1 MALNRAIAPEFKTP
15 STVEITQPK
24 ASHLTNGIP
33 FYLLKSGETP
43 VIRIEFI
50 FKAGNYYE
58 SQAGLSLFTSKML
71 REGSQNFTGSEL
83 EEKIAFYGGFLE
95 VNQGMDRVTVAV
107 YILSKHLTNV
117 LPVLIELITK
127 PAFPEKEFLNL
138 KNITKQ
144 NLKINLQKTSYLA
157 SAGFK
162 ESLFGKEHPYGRT
175 LTEEAIDSIDLA
187 KISSYYNNYFN
198 SKNCIILVCGSGSED
213 FHKIFNDS
221 FGQLSWGK
229 NHDAVVTNNSSQYY
243 GERKIEKENTVQA
256 SIRLGRMMFALQHP
270 DYYKAN
276 LLIEILG
283 GYFGSRLMKNI
294 REDKGLTYGI
304 SASLV
309 NLEHAGYFA
318 IGTDV
323 KKEFTEQTLEEIH
336 KEINLLKTELVG
348 EEELTTVKNYL
359 LGSFLNSLTTP
370 FALGDKFKTI
380 CFNNLNYSFY
390 DNYLESMKT
399 ITASELQETANKYF
413 TDSSFTEVVAG

>member
-1 MALNRAIAPEFKTP
+1 MILNRAIAPEFNTP
-15 STVEITQPK
+15 STVEITQ
-24 ASHLTNGIP
+24 AESSQLTNGIP
-33 FYLLKSGETP
+33 FYLLKSGESP

-58 SQAGLSLFTSKML
+58 SEAGLSLFTSKML
-71 REGSQNFTGSEL
+71 REGSKNYTGGEL

-95 VNQGMDRVTVAV
+95 INQGMDRVSVAI

-117 LPVLIELITK
+117 LPVLIELMTK
-127 PAFPEKEFLNL
+127 PAFSEKEFLNL

-157 SAGFK
+157 SSAFK
-162 ESLFGKEHPYGRT
+162 ESLFGKAHPYGRSIS
-175 LTEEAIDSIDLA
+175 EESIDVIDLA
-187 KISSYYNNYFN
+187 KISSFYNSYLN
-198 SKNCIILVCGSGSED
+198 SKNCTILVCGSGSED
-213 FHKIFNDS
+213 FYKIFNDS
-221 FGQLSWGK
+221 FGKLSWGESA
-229 NHDAVVTNNSSQYY
+229 DAVVTNSILQYQ
-243 GERKIEKENTVQA
+243 GQKRIEKENSVQA
-256 SIRLGRMMFALQHP
+256 SIRIGRLMFPLQHP
-270 DYYKAN
+270 DYFKAN

-309 NLEHAGYFA
+309 NLENAGYFT

-323 KKEFTEQTLEEIH
+323 KKEFVEQTIQEIH
-336 KEINLLKTELVG
+336 KEITLLKEQLVG

-380 CFNNLNYSFY
+380 YFNKLDYSFY
-390 DNYLESMKT
+390 THYLESMKY
-399 ITASELQETANKYF
+399 ITAKELQETANNYF
-413 TDSSFTEVVAG
+413 VDSLFTEIVAG

>member
-1 MALNRAIAPEFKTP
+1 MLNRAIAPEFNTP
-15 STVEITQPK
+15 ATVEITKPQS
-24 ASHLTNGIP
+24 ANLSNGIP
-33 FYLLKSGETP
+33 FFLLKSGESP

-58 SQAGLSLFTSKML
+58 NEAGLSLFTSKML
-71 REGSQNFTGSEL
+71 REGSENYTGSAI

-95 VNQGMDRVTVAV
+95 INQGMDRVSVAV
-107 YILSKHLTNV
+107 YVLSKHLTNL
-117 LPVLIELITK
+117 LPVLKEIITK

-157 SAGFK
+157 SSNFK
-162 ESLFGKEHPYGRT
+162 EYLFGKAHPYGRVIS
-175 LTEEAIDSIDLA
+175 EESIDAINLQ
-187 KISSYYNNYFN
+187 KISSYYSNYFN
-198 SKNCIILVCGSGSED
+198 SKNCAILVCGSGTED
-213 FHKIFNDS
+213 FYEILNDS
-221 FGQLSWGK
+221 FGSASWGS
-229 NHDAVVTNNSSQYY
+229 NTPGIVTTNTSPFL
-243 GERKIEKENTVQA
+243 GRKDIQKESTVQA
-256 SIRLGRMMFALQHP
+256 SIRIGRLMFPLQHP
-270 DYYKAN
+270 DYFKAN

-309 NLEHAGYFA
+309 NLENAGYFT

-323 KKEFTEQTLEEIH
+323 KKEFAEETIKEIH
-336 KEINLLKTELVG
+336 KEIDLLKNVPV
-348 EEELTTVKNYL
+348 EENELTTVKNYL

-380 CFNNLNYSFY
+380 YFNKLDYSFY
-390 DNYLESMKT
+390 VNYLESIKN
-399 ITASELQETANKYF
+399 ITAAELQETANIYF
-413 TDSSFTEVVAG
+413 DASAFTEVVAG